1 MDELIKL
8 SKEIISMDDEASELG
23 LTEFEHAF
31 YTAVANN
38 KSAKELMQ
46 FLDCVFQHFH

>member
-23 LTEFEHAF
+23 LTEFEYAF
-31 YTAVANN
+31 YSLHRFAQVLWHQT
-38 KSAKELMQ
+38 
-46 FLDCVFQHFH
+46 